1 QRTRPPHPAPHGPG
15 SPPHRPPYQRPILG
29 LFHHRPGPSPAL
41 PQPARSEPVRHVLA
55 HAPGH
60 RVDEEPLA
68 YALAHHQ
75 NGRRYT
81 LVRREHAPRIGPA
94 GPPGLAAT
102 TPRPRPCWPRNTH
115 LTTPPPRLHTTR
127 GRPSCGWLPNP

>member
-1 QRTRPPHPAPHGPG
+1 FR
-15 SPPHRPPYQRPILG
+15 SPHRPPYQRPILG

-60 RVDEEPLA
+60 RVDEETLA

-81 LVRREHAPRIGPA
+81 LVRREHAPPDW
-94 GPPGLAAT
+94 PSWAAWFGGHHT
-102 TPRPRPCWPRNTH
+102 QAQTLDRKST
-115 LTTPPPRLHTTR
+115 RLN
-127 GRPSCGWLPNP
+127 S